1 MTIYY
6 TLKVGKRN
14 VTDFDIIIIIGIF
27 CSSNL
32 FSFLP
37 FITLL
42 KSRREM

>member
-14 VTDFDIIIIIGIF
+14 VTDFDIIIIGIF
-27 CSSNL
+27 CLSNL

-42 KSRREM
+42 KSGREM